1 MRTALVG
8 GLAVVLVFAA
18 ALTWGAKVG
27 AALLVIVVAAAVA
40 IVWNVQAS
48 KGRRSALKDR
58 AELTVG
64 EIYDS
69 FYADSPISRDA
80 VGQALEEISEDLS
93 VPLGK
98 LRPQDRFDVELGPTP
113 GWEYDDDVSDVM
125 ARARRRLVDS
135 GASQDLTPIRTV
147 DDYVRLVARSAHPA
161 AQ

>member
-1 MRTALVG
+1 MRAAVIG
-8 GLAVVLVFAA
+8 ALAVVLVFAA

-27 AALLVIVVAAAVA
+27 AALLVIAVAVAAV

-48 KGRRSALKDR
+48 KGRWRALKNR
-58 AELTVG
+58 PELTVG
-64 EIYDS
+64 EIYDNY
-69 FYADSPISRDA
+69 YADSSISRDA
-80 VGQALEEISEDLS
+80 VGQALGEIAGDLS

-161 AQ
+161 GQ